1 MAGWMSSAT
10 IVAALAKH
18 KDLQLVLSLGD
29 QLDPNQ
35 LGPVPNNAIIVKRA
49 PQLELLK
56 QTTVCIAHAGL
67 NTVLGPLPAKQ
78 SGVGRRN
85 LNELIEGLS

>member
-1 MAGWMSSAT
+1 MSFRT
-10 IVAALAKH
+10 IVAGLAKH
-18 KDLQLVLSLGD
+18 KDFQLVLSVGD
-29 QLDPNQ
+29 QVDPNQ

>member
-10 IVAALAKH
+10 IVAALTKH

-49 PQLELLK
+49 PEYPDRIK
-56 QTTVCIAHAGL
+56 GRFPRNNREWAGA
-67 NTVLGPLPAKQ
+67 T
-78 SGVGRRN
+78 
-85 LNELIEGLS
+85 